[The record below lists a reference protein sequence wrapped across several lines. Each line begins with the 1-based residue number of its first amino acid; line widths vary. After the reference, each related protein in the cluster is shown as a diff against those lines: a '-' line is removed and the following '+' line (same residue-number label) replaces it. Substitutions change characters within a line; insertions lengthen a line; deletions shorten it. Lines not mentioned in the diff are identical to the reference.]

1 MLCSSP
7 ITVTGL
13 GVVGCGQCI
22 PCRINKRR
30 EWVGRLS
37 LEAGLYSDNAFVTL
51 TYDDQHLPTTVGP
64 PLPGDTYRPTLV
76 SKHLQEFLKRFR
88 KKVANE
94 YQREIRFYAVGEY
107 GDDTER
113 PHFHLAV
120 FNYPSCLW
128 GQTRPKENCCINCDM
143 VRKTWGMGNV
153 YLGTLEDT
161 SMNYIAGYVLKKLTN
176 KHDIRLKGRYPEFSR
191 MSLRPGIGADAMHD
205 AASAVLEFN
214 LVESQGDVPSALR
227 HGSRILPL
235 GRYLRRHLRTL
246 STGAP
251 DAPEVSQ
258 EFYKDEYKRL
268 QALQMAAPPRS
279 KISISEV
286 KRREDHGKVVNKIAQ
301 HKIRKQRKTL

>member
-7 ITVTGL
+7 ITVSGL

-37 LEAGLYSDNAFVTL
+37 LEAGLYSDNAFITL
-51 TYDDQHLPTTVGP
+51 TYDDEHLPTLAGP
-64 PLPGDTYRPTLV
+64 QLPGDTHRPTLV
-76 SKHLQEFLKRFR
+76 PKHLQDFLKRFR
-88 KKVANE
+88 KAVEPTKVR
-94 YQREIRFYAVGEY
+94 YYAVGEY

-113 PHFHLAV
+113 PHFHIAL

-128 GQTRPKENCCINCDM
+128 GQTRPKKSCCVICDL
-143 VRKTWGMGNV
+143 VRDTWGMGNV
-153 YLGTLEDT
+153 YLGTLEDS
-161 SMNYIAGYVLKKLTN
+161 SMNYIAGYVLKKLTS
-176 KHDIRLKGRYPEFSR
+176 KDDIRLNGRYPEFSR

-205 AASAVLEFN
+205 AASTVLEFN

-246 STGAP
+246 STGSP
-251 DAPEVSQ
+251 DAPEISQ
-258 EFYKDEYKRL
+258 QFYKDEYKRL
-268 QALQMAAPPRS
+268 QALQMAAPPNT
-279 KISISEV
+279 KLKLSEV
-286 KRREDHGKVVNKIAQ
+286 KRREDQGKIINKLAQ
-301 HKIRKQRKTL
+301 DKLRKSRKTL